1 MQGLDISLDDI
12 DINRYGRSDVYRV
25 KEINRIIFGE
35 DRIINQYHH
44 PDIVLLIASYN
55 KLPVGYKIGYGRPG
69 RVFYSAKGGI
79 IPAFRR
85 KGIAKK
91 LLNLM
96 MYEVYQMDY
105 KVFSY
110 DTFPNKHRGMII
122 LGLNEGFKISDA
134 KWNEYYQD
142 YQIHLEKDLV
152 KHFESI

>member
-1 MQGLDISLDDI
+1 MFGLPLIDAVVGGVSDDHVSGGSQG
-12 DINRYGRSDVYRV
+12 
-25 KEINRIIFGE
+25 
-35 DRIINQYHH
+35 H
-44 PDIVLLIASYN
+44 
-55 KLPVGYKIGYGRPG
+55 
-69 RVFYSAKGGI
+69 VFWFVELAVVVALGADLAE

-91 LLNLM
+91 LLKLM

-152 KHFESI
+152 KYFESI